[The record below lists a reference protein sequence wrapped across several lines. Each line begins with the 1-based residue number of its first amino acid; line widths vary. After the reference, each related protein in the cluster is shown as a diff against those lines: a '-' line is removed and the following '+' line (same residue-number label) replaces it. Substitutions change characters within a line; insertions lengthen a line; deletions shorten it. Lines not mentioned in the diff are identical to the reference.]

1 MSHSQ
6 TIAFIILPSVLTS
19 LNYNLLVIFFFLF
32 TQPTF
37 DKVQFSSVKHSL
49 TQEGN
54 CEINPKQNVVKF

>member
-6 TIAFIILPSVLTS
+6 TIFNYFFAFCAYVPILLFACD
-19 LNYNLLVIFFFLF
+19 FFFLF
-32 TQPTF
+32 NQPTF